1 MPVAPVAEHIAVRR
15 LLDNGDKV
23 WLMSYNDINNGF
35 GGHNWNSLFLVMK
48 LNKDHSIYVEGEK
61 VNNIEFKF
69 GICIAIIGAIL
80 IALMLCS

>member
-1 MPVAPVAEHIAVRR
+1 MALGVIIKI
-15 LLDNGDKV
+15 LL
-23 WLMSYNDINNGF
+23 F
-35 GGHNWNSLFLVMK
+35 VMK